1 MKCDK
6 CSNYQPCPSGTED
19 GYYKACKENLH
30 VGQLRLSKEEKQ
42 DVMDG
47 KIKYCRGFE
56 KI

>member
-1 MKCDK
+1 MKCDR